1 MVLRRIRLLPL
12 VAALVAFVL
21 SAAIAFFVGQRAEY
35 QERERY
41 EATALR
47 IKERVGAHIIRL
59 NAIAGTI
66 VALGTVPERTFF
78 AELVDSMMG
87 QSGMAGAQGYGFAER
102 ISASSPADAFVRVQR
117 GYDIT
122 RAPWPATTQPLRYP
136 IVLLEPQDPRNARA
150 LNYDMYSEPIRREAI
165 ENAVTS
171 GKTTVSRVVELVQE
185 GVEGSRQRGFLLY
198 TPVTLKPR
206 TANTEP
212 GERAAPAG
220 LVYAPFRAG
229 NLIEDTL
236 DQAQKAAIAIRVY
249 SDRIT
254 PENLLYASNSPLEK
268 GTQLPIRIADR
279 TWYVLAGPGPGEGR
293 INPAVFVLLFGA
305 LLAGAVGALANE
317 NLKKL
322 EATQRLAEEMQANA
336 GERALMLGEMQH
348 RIKKSIARMM
358 ALFRL
363 TARETTGR
371 DDLVAIFDHRL
382 QTMARAQN
390 LLVSGASEA
399 RTLKDVVEEEMR
411 QWKRNDLAQIIDGP
425 PVTLQRLQTHALLL
439 VLHELSTNALKHGA
453 LAAGLPISV
462 RWQLEPDGMVVLIWE
477 EARAAMPAQAAISA
491 GSGFGSRFLRMMI
504 EGQLAGRFE
513 REITDTVFRFT
524 IRFPLQGLAPASPPR
539 VAPLSAAPES

>member
-1 MVLRRIRLLPL
+1 MPLRKIRLLPL
-12 VAALVAFVL
+12 VASLVAFVL
-21 SAAIAFFVGQRAEY
+21 SAAIAYFVGQRAVY
-35 QERERY
+35 LDRERY

-47 IKERVGAHIIRL
+47 IEERVGAHIIRL
-59 NAIAGTI
+59 SAIAGTI
-66 VALGTVPERTFF
+66 VALDTVPERTFF

-102 ISASSPADAFVRVQR
+102 ISTSAPADTIVRVQR

-136 IVLLEPQDPRNARA
+136 IVLLEPQDRRNALA

-171 GKTTVSRVVELVQE
+171 GRTTVSRVVELVQE
-185 GVEGSRQRGFLLY
+185 GVEGARQRGFLIY

-206 TANTEP
+206 AASTET
-212 GERAAPAG
+212 GERATPAG

-229 NLIEDTL
+229 DLIEDTL

-249 SDRIT
+249 SDSIT

-268 GTQLPIRIADR
+268 GTQLPIRVADR
-279 TWYVLAGPGPGEGR
+279 TWYVLAGPTPGEGR
-293 INPAVFVLLFGA
+293 INPAAFVLMFGL
-305 LLAGAVGALANE
+305 LLAGMIGAFVNE
-317 NLKKL
+317 YLKKL

-336 GERALMLGEMQH
+336 SQRALMLGEMQH
-348 RIKKSIARMM
+348 RIKNSIARMM

-371 DDLVAIFDHRL
+371 DDLVAIFDDRL

-390 LLVSGASEA
+390 LLVSGTSEA
-399 RTLKDVVEEEMR
+399 RTLSDVVEEEMR
-411 QWKRNDLAQIIDGP
+411 QWKQDNLAQIIGGP
-425 PVTLQRLQTHALLL
+425 QLTLQRGQTHALLL

-462 RWQLEPDGMVVLIWE
+462 HWQLERGGMVVLVWE
-477 EARAAMPAQAAISA
+477 EIRPAIPAAATISA

-513 REITDTVFRFT
+513 REITDTAFRFT
-524 IRFPLQGLAPASPPR
+524 IHFPLQGLAPASPQDA
-539 VAPLSAAPES
+539 APVSAAPES